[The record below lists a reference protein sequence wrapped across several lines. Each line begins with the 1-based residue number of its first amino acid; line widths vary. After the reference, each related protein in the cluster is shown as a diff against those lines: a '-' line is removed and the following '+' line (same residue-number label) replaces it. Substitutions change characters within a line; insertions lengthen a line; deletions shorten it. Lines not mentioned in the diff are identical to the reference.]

1 VGIAKGENGKKLVKE
16 MKELLFIANQGDYVG
31 K

>member
-1 VGIAKGENGKKLVKE
+1 VGIAKGGNGKQLVKE
-16 MKELLFIANQGDYVG
+16 MKELLRIANQGDYVE